1 MNLDTIIEAKRR
13 HLDQRQKRIPTAAV
27 IALAEMQMRPRPILN
42 VMTDGSRVT
51 LIGQIRLSQTYDP
64 VTTALMLV
72 REGVDAIA
80 LYTDQQVYSKG
91 LDDLLFVARGVPET
105 PVICQ
110 DYVFDSYHVAEIR
123 AARASGLIAHNT
135 VLAPASLR
143 QVVTNS
149 QRWMMT
155 TFAQVSTE
163 AELAHTA
170 NLSPHVIAI
179 GQDAD
184 FEAQRDLPLFQSLS
198 SQIPFNTKTM
208 PLGRLSSLE
217 DVAAVIEAG
226 ADAVIVDTTLIA
238 GKLSRKALDDLLQ
251 QPSRW

>member
-1 MNLDTIIEAKRR
+1 MNIDTIIEAKRR

-27 IALAEMQMRPRPILN
+27 IALAEMQARPRPILN

-51 LIGQIRLSQTYDP
+51 LMGQIRLSQTYDP

-105 PVICQ
+105 PIICQ
-110 DYVFDSYHVAEIR
+110 DYVLNSYHVAEVR
-123 AARASGLIAHNT
+123 AARASGLIAHST
-135 VLAPASLR
+135 ALEPAALR
-143 QVVTNS
+143 QVVTSS

-155 TFAQVSTE
+155 SFTQVCTE
-163 AELAHTA
+163 TELAHA
-170 NLSPHVIAI
+170 ADLSPHVIAV
-179 GQDAD
+179 GQDPD
-184 FEAQRDLPLFQSLS
+184 FDAQRDLPLFKSLNRH
-198 SQIPFNTKTM
+198 IPFNTKTM
-208 PLGRLSSLE
+208 PLGRLSNLE

-226 ADAVIVDTTLIA
+226 ADAVIVDTALIA